1 MSEQPPKIL
10 VVDDVP
16 ENVRLL
22 EAVLVPRGYEVVTAT
37 DGRAALDLVETEEPD
52 LILLDVMMPGLDGY
66 AVCSSLRAND
76 DTAVLPVIMVTSS
89 IGQEKT
95 KAIEAGA
102 DDFIPKPF
110 NHDELLTRVRSLL
123 RIKRYH
129 DTIKAQAVELAE
141 LNRTLEQRVQAQVD
155 ELERLRRLRR
165 FLSPQL
171 ADAVVSSGDETI
183 LRSHR
188 RQVAMFFADLRGWT
202 SFVDAVEP
210 EELMRVLGEFH
221 DVIGRLVKR
230 FDATVGFLEGDGV
243 QLFFNDPIEIPD
255 AALRAV
261 QLGCAL
267 REEMA
272 ALKPVWSKR
281 GHELDVGVGH
291 RPRLRDLRRG
301 RLRGPLRLR
310 RDRGRDESRVAA
322 RRRGDGRPGADR
334 AASVRRGRAGR
345 RRRAGRGVH
354 PEGVPAAGGRLRR
367 RRGSLGGTGAVSAV
381 ERRRNAL
388 VDRGIKALEESVE
401 QLRREADELRA
412 SRTRLV
418 LAADADRRRIE
429 RELHDGAQ
437 QDLVAL
443 AVKLQQARGLVD
455 SDPAAAGVLVDEMRG
470 DVQESLDRLRSLAQ
484 RIHPPQL
491 EAGGLPAALRS
502 AAASA
507 GVRVRIDVGANG
519 VYPQE
524 VSADRLPLHRRRVRA
539 PRHRDD
545 GGDRRPRRE
554 RNGGVRDRRR
564 GRRRRPGRRASRRDP
579 RSRGGPGRPA
589 DDHGS
594 VGRRHAD
601 RRLAPD
607 PRRR

>member
-1 MSEQPPKIL
+1 VSEQPPKIL

-261 QLGCAL
+261 QTGCAL
-267 REEMA
+267 RDEMA
-272 ALKPVWSKR
+272 ELRQLWSKR
-281 GHELDVGVGH
+281 GYDLDFGVGIA
-291 RPRLRDLRRG
+291 LGYATCGEVGFEG
-301 RLRGPLRLR
+301 RSDYAAIGAVTNL
-310 RDRGRDESRVAA
+310 AA
-322 RRRGDGRPGADR
+322 RLAD
-334 AASVRRGRAGR
+334 
-345 RRRAGRGVH
+345 
-354 PEGVPAAGGRLRR
+354 EAAGGQILISQRLY
-367 RRGSLGGTGAVSAV
+367 AEV
-381 ERRRNAL
+381 EG
-388 VDRGIKALEESVE
+388 DI
-401 QLRREADELRA
+401 
-412 SRTRLV
+412 
-418 LAADADRRRIE
+418 DAE
-429 RELHDGAQ
+429 
-437 QDLVAL
+437 
-443 AVKLQQARGLVD
+443 
-455 SDPAAAGVLVDEMRG
+455 PAGEFTLKG
-470 DVQESLDRLRSLAQ
+470 FQ
-484 RIHPPQL
+484 RPVTSFNVV
-491 EAGGLPAALRS
+491 ALRS
-502 AAASA
+502 AAAELS
-507 GVRVRIDVGANG
+507 
-519 VYPQE
+519 
-524 VSADRLPLHRRRVRA
+524 RL
-539 PRHRDD
+539 
-545 GGDRRPRRE
+545 
-554 RNGGVRDRRR
+554 
-564 GRRRRPGRRASRRDP
+564 
-579 RSRGGPGRPA
+579 
-589 DDHGS
+589 
-594 VGRRHAD
+594 
-601 RRLAPD
+601 
-607 PRRR
+607 